1 MSKKDSVIREIEDLR
16 KKIDYHNWRYYVLDS
31 PEISDQQYDRM
42 MRRLEKLEKEFPEL
56 VTPDSPTQRVGAP
69 PIDAFGTVKHSIP
82 MLSLSNAFSEEEVD
96 EFDERVKRFLKTS
109 GDIEYVSEPKI
120 DGLAIEIIYKK
131 GKFTIGSTRGDG
143 ETGEDVTLNLR
154 TVKSIPLRLF
164 EEKVKPPDLLEVRG
178 EVYMNKKDFERLNKD
193 REKKGESTF
202 ANPRNAAAGSIRQL
216 DSKVTASR
224 PLKMSCYAIGKI
236 EGKNL
241 SSQWEVLQTLP
252 KWGLSVNRHVRR
264 CANIGEVKKY
274 FREISEKR
282 GEFPYDIDGIVVKV
296 NSFALQ
302 NKLGEVSRSPR
313 WALAYKFAA
322 HQETTKIKDIIVN
335 VGRTG
340 ALTPVAILEP
350 VHISGVEIARAT
362 LHNQD
367 EIDRKDIRIGDTVV
381 VQRAGDVI
389 PEVVGVVKR
398 KRRGKE
404 RRFRLPDK
412 CPVCG
417 SGVYRGPDEAV
428 ARCTGLSC
436 HAKLKESIRH
446 FASKR
451 AMDIEGLGDKW
462 VEIFV
467 NEGLIKSV
475 SDLYRLRKDDLIKL
489 ERMADKSAQ
498 NLIDALENSKKT
510 TLSRLIYALG
520 IRLVGEHLAR
530 VLARNFG
537 DIKRLEKAQ
546 RDELL
551 SINEIGSEVADSILT
566 FFKQKENLKVI
577 DYLRNLGVTYKKEK
591 IERRKE
597 FVGKSFVFTGALKG
611 YSRDEAQS
619 IVEKLGGNT
628 SSSVSKKTDFVVA
641 GENPGSKYEKAKA
654 LGVKIISE
662 NDFRKMVSGK

>member
-16 KKIDYHNWRYYVLDS
+16 KKINYHNWRYYVLDS
-31 PEISDQQYDRM
+31 PEIPDQRYDKM
-42 MRRLEKLEKEFPEL
+42 MRRLLELEQEFPEL
-56 VTPDSPTQRVGAP
+56 VTPDSPTHRVGAP
-69 PIDAFGTVKHSIP
+69 PVDSFGSVKHSIP
-82 MLSLSNAFSEEEVD
+82 MLSLSNAFSEEELD

-120 DGLAIEIIYKK
+120 DGLAVELVYKK
-131 GKFTIGSTRGDG
+131 GRFTIGSTRGDG
-143 ETGEDVTLNLR
+143 ETGEDVTLNLK

-164 EEKVKPPDLLEVRG
+164 EDKVKSPDLLEVRG
-178 EVYMNKKDFERLNKD
+178 EVYMNRKDFERLNKD
-193 REKKGESTF
+193 REKRGESTF

-224 PLKMSCYAIGKI
+224 PLKMFCYAIGNI
-236 EGKNL
+236 EGKAPN
-241 SSQWEVLQTLP
+241 SQWEVLQTLP
-252 KWGLSVNRHVRR
+252 KWGLSVNRHIRR
-264 CANIGEVKKY
+264 CTNIAEVKSY

-282 GEFPYDIDGIVVKV
+282 NKFPYDIDGIVVKV

-302 NKLGEVSRSPR
+302 NRLGEVSRSPR
-313 WALAYKFAA
+313 WAIAYKFAA
-322 HQETTKIKDIIVN
+322 HQETTKIRDIIVN

-350 VHISGVEIARAT
+350 VHISGVEVSRAT

-367 EIDRKDIRIGDTVV
+367 EIDRKDVRIGDTVV

-389 PEVVGVVKR
+389 PEVVGVVKG
-398 KRRGKE
+398 KRSGRE
-404 RRFRLPDK
+404 RRFRLPNK

-436 HAKLKESIRH
+436 PAKLKEAIKH

-467 NEGLIKSV
+467 NENLIKSV
-475 SDLYRLRKDDLIKL
+475 SDLYRLKKDNLTKL

-498 NLIDALENSKKT
+498 NLIDALEKSKNT

-537 DIKRLEKAQ
+537 DIKGLERAN

-551 SINEIGSEVADSILT
+551 SINEIGPEVADSILT

-577 DYLRNLGVTYKKEK
+577 DDLKSLGITYKKEK
-591 IERRKE
+591 IERKKE
-597 FVGKSFVFTGALKG
+597 FVGKSFVFTGTLKG
-611 YSRDEAQS
+611 YSRDEAQN
-619 IVEKLGGNT
+619 IVEKLGGKA
-628 SSSVSKKTDFVVA
+628 SSSVSKKTSFVVV
-641 GENPGSKYEKAKA
+641 GENPGSKYEKARA

-662 NDFRKMVSGK
+662 KDFKKML